1 MRPTAPLTALTL
13 AALALASSASAGT
26 LRVGATPVPHAEIL
40 NFVKPALAKQGVNL
54 VVREFSDYV
63 QPNLALADGSID
75 LNFFQHLPY
84 LTDFQKNRPLGLVA
98 GAKVHV
104 EPIGVYS
111 RRVTSLKSLKTG
123 ATIAI
128 PNDPSNSG
136 RALKLLER
144 AGLIRLKKD
153 AGVQATVLDIT
164 SNVKRLK
171 FRELEAAQLP
181 RALGD
186 VDAAVINTNYA
197 LDAGLNPLKDALL
210 LEDRR
215 SPYANLLAARPA
227 TLKNPDYLKLVRA
240 LQSPEVKAFLLKKYG
255 GAVVPAF

>member
-1 MRPTAPLTALTL
+1 MTKHLFLIAALTL
-13 AALALASSASAGT
+13 TASASAGT
-26 LRVGATPVPHAEIL
+26 LRVGASPVPHAEIL
-40 NFVKPALAKQGVNL
+40 EFVKPTLAKQGVNL
-54 VVREFSDYV
+54 VIREFSDYV

-75 LNFFQHLPY
+75 VNFFQHLPY
-84 LTDFQKNRPLGLVA
+84 LNSFQQDRPLGIVA

-111 RRVTSLKSLKTG
+111 RRAQKLSDLKAG

-144 AGLIRLKKD
+144 AGLIRLK
-153 AGVQATVLDIT
+153 AGVGVSATVLDIT
-164 SNVKRLK
+164 TNVKRLR

-210 LEDRR
+210 LEDKR
-215 SPYANLLAARPA
+215 SPYANLLAAKPA
-227 TLKNPDYLKLVRA
+227 TLKNPDYLKLVKA
-240 LQSPEVKAFLLKKYG
+240 LQSPEVKAFILKKYS

>member
-1 MRPTAPLTALTL
+1 MNKVLILS
-13 AALALASSASAGT
+13 ALALTPFASAGT
-26 LRVGATPVPHAEIL
+26 LRVGATPVPHAEL
-40 NFVKPALAKQGVNL
+40 LEFVKPALARQGVNL
-54 VVREFSDYV
+54 VIREFTDYV

-75 LNFFQHLPY
+75 VNFFQHLPY
-84 LTDFQKNRPLGLVA
+84 LQEFQKNRPLGLVA

-104 EPIGVYS
+104 EPIGLYS
-111 RRVTSLKSLKTG
+111 RRVRSLREVRSG
-123 ATIAI
+123 ATIAL

-144 AGLIRLKKD
+144 AGLIRLKPGV
-153 AGVQATVLDIT
+153 GVQATVRDIT
-164 SNVKRLK
+164 TNIKRLR

-181 RALGD
+181 RALAD
-186 VDAAVINTNYA
+186 VDAAIINTNYA
-197 LDAGLNPLKDALL
+197 LEAGLNPVRDALI

-215 SPYANLLAARPA
+215 SPYANLLVAKPA

-240 LQSPEVKAFLLKKYG
+240 LQSPEVRAFIQKKYG

>member
-1 MRPTAPLTALTL
+1 MTKHLFLIAALTL
-13 AALALASSASAGT
+13 TASASAGT
-26 LRVGATPVPHAEIL
+26 LRVGASPVPHAEIL
-40 NFVKPALAKQGVNL
+40 EFVKPTLAKQGVNL
-54 VVREFSDYV
+54 VIREFSDYV

-75 LNFFQHLPY
+75 VNFFQHLPY
-84 LTDFQKNRPLGLVA
+84 LNSFQKDRPLGIVA

-111 RRVTSLKSLKTG
+111 RRAQKLSDLKAG

-144 AGLIRLKKD
+144 AGLIRLK
-153 AGVQATVLDIT
+153 AGVGVSATVLDIT
-164 SNVKRLK
+164 TNVKRLR

-181 RALGD
+181 RALDD

-210 LEDRR
+210 LEDKR
-215 SPYANLLAARPA
+215 SPYANLLAAKPA
-227 TLKNPDYLKLVRA
+227 TLKNPDYLKLVKA
-240 LQSPEVKAFLLKKYG
+240 LQSPEVKAFILKKYS

>member
-1 MRPTAPLTALTL
+1 MKNILILS
-13 AALALASSASAGT
+13 ALALTSLASAGT
-26 LRVGATPVPHAEIL
+26 LRVGATPVPHAEL
-40 NFVKPALAKQGVNL
+40 LEFVKPALAKQGVNL
-54 VVREFSDYV
+54 VIREFTDYV

-75 LNFFQHLPY
+75 VNFFQHLPY
-84 LTDFQKNRPLGLVA
+84 LQEFQKNRPLGLVA

-104 EPIGVYS
+104 EPIGLYS
-111 RRVTSLKSLKTG
+111 RRVKSLREVRSG
-123 ATIAI
+123 ATIAL

-144 AGLIRLKKD
+144 AGLIRLKPGV
-153 AGVQATVLDIT
+153 GVQATVRDIT
-164 SNVKRLK
+164 ANIKRLR

-181 RALGD
+181 RALAD
-186 VDAAVINTNYA
+186 VDAAIINTNYA
-197 LDAGLNPLKDALL
+197 LEAGLNPVRDALI

-215 SPYANLLAARPA
+215 SPYANLLVARPA

-240 LQSPEVKAFLLKKYG
+240 LQSPEVKAFIQKKYG

>member
-1 MRPTAPLTALTL
+1 MTKHLFLI
-13 AALALASSASAGT
+13 AALALTATASAGT
-26 LRVGATPVPHAEIL
+26 LRVGASPVPHAEIL
-40 NFVKPALAKQGVNL
+40 EFVKPTLARQGVNL
-54 VVREFSDYV
+54 VIREFSDYV

-75 LNFFQHLPY
+75 VNFFQHLPY
-84 LTDFQKNRPLGLVA
+84 LNSFQKDRPLEIVA

-111 RRVTSLKSLKTG
+111 RRVQKLRDLKAG

-136 RALKLLER
+136 RALKLLES
-144 AGLIRLKKD
+144 AGLIRLK
-153 AGVQATVLDIT
+153 AGVGVSATVLDIT
-164 SNVKRLK
+164 TNVKRLR

-210 LEDRR
+210 LEDKR
-215 SPYANLLAARPA
+215 SPYANLLAAKPA
-227 TLKNPDYLKLVRA
+227 TLKNPDYLKLVKA
-240 LQSPEVKAFLLKKYG
+240 LQSPEVKAFILKKYS